1 MPSSSPCCHWQWGL
15 RTHCLARLCGG
26 GWGGGEGDSM
36 TDLFSLSSLPP
47 VPTFN
52 LQMRFGEIVQ
62 GMYLVKCYVLNGE

>member
-1 MPSSSPCCHWQWGL
+1 MG
-15 RTHCLARLCGG
+15 
-26 GWGGGEGDSM
+26 GGGEGDSM

-52 LQMRFGEIVQ
+52 LQMRFGEMVQ